1 MLLGDKTVLHVDS
14 KRIKREKAERQK
26 MIIYAIDDES
36 NALEYITRKIKAA
49 EPNAEIRG
57 FNNAAE
63 AIEAAKR
70 EPFDVAFMDI
80 QMPGITGIE
89 LAKKFKKI
97 NPKSN
102 MIFVTGYSEYTMEA
116 FNVDAS
122 GYLLKPATK
131 DQVRHALDNLRYP
144 LVVESGPN
152 VCAQCFGDF
161 ELFVNGTPVHFKY
174 NKSKEVI
181 AFLVDRKGAQCSNQ
195 EVIINL
201 WEDDEDH
208 SAYYRSLM
216 KDIQDTFKEL
226 GIEEIFDRQRAG
238 ASIIPGKIRC
248 DYYDYLAGRPEG
260 INAYKGEYMMQYS
273 WAEETG
279 AVLFDEM

>member
-1 MLLGDKTVLHVDS
+1 M
-14 KRIKREKAERQK
+14 R
-26 MIIYAIDDES
+26 IYAIDDEE
-36 NALEYITRKIKAA
+36 NALEYIVRKIKAA
-49 EPNAEIRG
+49 EPEAEVLS
-57 FNNAAE
+57 FNSAKE
-63 AIEAAKR
+63 ALDAAK
-70 EPFDVAFMDI
+70 ENPFDVAFMDI

-89 LAKKFKKI
+89 LAKKFKKL
-97 NPKSN
+97 NAKAN
-102 MIFVTGYSEYTMEA
+102 MIFVTGYSEYTMDA
-116 FNVDAS
+116 FSVDAS

-144 LVVESGPN
+144 LMVSGGPK

-161 ELFVNGTPVHFKY
+161 EIFVDGVPVHFKY

-181 AFLVDRKGAQCSNQ
+181 AFLVDRKGALCSND

-201 WEDDEDH
+201 WEDDENH

-226 GIEEIFDRQRAG
+226 GIADIFDRQRAG
-238 ASIIPGKIRC
+238 AAIITDKIRC
-248 DYYDYLAGRPEG
+248 DYYDYLAGKPEG
-260 INAYKGEYMMQYS
+260 INAYKGEYMQQYS

-279 AVLFDEM
+279 AVLYDEM

>member
-1 MLLGDKTVLHVDS
+1 
-14 KRIKREKAERQK
+14 
-26 MIIYAIDDES
+26 MIIYAIDDEQ
-36 NALEYITRKIKAA
+36 NALEYIMRKIQAA
-49 EPNAEIRG
+49 ETDAEVHG
-57 FNNAAE
+57 FNNAKDALE
-63 AIEAAKR
+63 SAKKL
-70 EPFDVAFMDI
+70 PFDVAFMDI
-80 QMPGITGIE
+80 QMPEITGIE

-97 NPKSN
+97 NPQAN
-102 MIFVTGYSEYTMEA
+102 MVFVTGYSEYTMDA
-116 FNVDAS
+116 FSVDAS

-144 LVVESGPN
+144 ISVAGGPK

-161 ELFVNGTPVHFKY
+161 EFFVNGTPVHFKY

-181 AFLVDRKGAQCSNQ
+181 AFLVDRRGAQCTNQ

-226 GIEEIFDRQRAG
+226 GIEDVFDRQRAG
-238 ASIIPGKIRC
+238 ASIIADKIRC
-248 DYYDYLAGRPEG
+248 DYYDYLAGKPEG
-260 INAYKGEYMMQYS
+260 INAYKGEYMQQYS
-273 WAEETG
+273 WAEETAG
-279 AVLFDEM
+279 VLYDEM